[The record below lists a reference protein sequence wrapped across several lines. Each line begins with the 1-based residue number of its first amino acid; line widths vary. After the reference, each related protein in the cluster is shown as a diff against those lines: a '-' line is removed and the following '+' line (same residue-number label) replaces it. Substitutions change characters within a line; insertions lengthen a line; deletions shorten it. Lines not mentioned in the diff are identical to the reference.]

1 MLCGW
6 QQNLSMERMQ
16 MDQALKWHEKINIA
30 QRLGIIGALTALG
43 VIVVGMIH
51 TKTVDDLEEI
61 DLKATQA
68 SALMEDVDS
77 LTEQFKWLDVL
88 TLRMVSSGKLLTDE
102 YAVVDKHN
110 HESLQRLVDKLP
122 DEGMR
127 GAARD
132 MQQAYE
138 EFSRLVGNYET
149 NVEAIGVNEES
160 GLRGSLRQAVHAI
173 ESDLKQLGDAEMMV
187 SMLMMRRHEKDF
199 LLRGDEKYLQQHERE
214 ADHLRTLID
223 AANIRPATREQMRG
237 LLRDYQ
243 AGLKALAE
251 KKMANIKVRRDFG
264 SVFDNKMIPA
274 QTNVD
279 QKLSTYINQL
289 RDEAASIHH
298 EQGKVFWG
306 FALCTLAGIMLL
318 LWRIGVSIMTP
329 LRQISDSLDALD
341 DGDTGRQLNIR
352 MAGVVGSMVKSYDK
366 LRLTVDEAYQLKTVV
381 EVSQQSFMLA
391 DAKSLHVTYM
401 NPAAMTL
408 FRSIEKGLP
417 CRADEI
423 VGKPIDI
430 FHKRPSHQR
439 SMLASASNLP
449 HHAAFKVEGR
459 DIEFD
464 AYAIRN
470 GKGDWVSVLV
480 AWNDV
485 TARAQ
490 LAADFEQRVGSAVEE
505 IMAYGSQ
512 MQEASE
518 QLSAMAEESSA
529 QAETVSASS
538 QDASHNVL
546 TVASAAEELSASIA
560 EITRQVREAV
570 EISHEAVS
578 EAKNT
583 NATVGNL
590 SAASE
595 HIGEVVRVITDI
607 AEQTNLLALNASI
620 EAARAGDAGRGFA
633 VVAGEVKELANQ
645 TARATEQISEQ
656 ITAIQHQSGG
666 AADAI
671 AHIGK
676 IIARMNEINQSIA
689 AATEEQN
696 EATREIARS
705 VQFASDATHR
715 ASDEISGVTEAALET
730 GRAAENV
737 LEVAGGLMGKGRE
750 LSQRVNDF
758 LDALRRR

>member
-1 MLCGW
+1 
-6 QQNLSMERMQ
+6 
-16 MDQALKWHEKINIA
+16 MDQTLKWHEKINIA

-43 VIVVGMIH
+43 VIVVGLIH
-51 TKTVDDLEEI
+51 SKTVSDLEAI
-61 DLKATQA
+61 DLKAT
-68 SALMEDVDS
+68 SAETLMEDIDHLS
-77 LTEQFKWLDVL
+77 EHLNWLDVL
-88 TLRMVSSGKLLTDE
+88 TLRMVSSGSLLSDE
-102 YAVVDKHN
+102 YASVDKN
-110 HESLQRLVDKLP
+110 SRETMQRLIESLP
-122 DEGMR
+122 APAMR
-127 GAARD
+127 GAAQD
-132 MQQAYE
+132 LQQAYQ
-138 EFSRLVGNYET
+138 EFSGLVVTYAAN
-149 NVEAIGVNEES
+149 NEAIGVNEES

-173 ESDLKQLGDAEMMV
+173 ETDLKQLGDADMMI
-187 SMLMMRRHEKDF
+187 SMLMLRRHEKDF
-199 LLRGDEKYLQQHERE
+199 LLRGDEKNLQQHERE
-214 ADHLRTLID
+214 ADHLRSLID
-223 AANIRPATREQMRG
+223 GANVRPATREEVRG

-243 AGLKALAE
+243 AGVKALAE
-251 KKMANIKVRRDFG
+251 KKMANIKVRKEFAA
-264 SVFDNKMIPA
+264 VFDQKLIPA
-274 QTNVD
+274 KMQVD
-279 QKLSTYINQL
+279 QKLNDYIHQL
-289 RDEAASIHH
+289 RGEAESIQAS
-298 EQGKVFWG
+298 QGMVFWG
-306 FALCTLAGIMLL
+306 FTFATLVGIMLL

-329 LRQISDSLDALD
+329 LRQISDSMNALD
-341 DGDTGRQLNIR
+341 DGDTSRQLEIR
-352 MAGVVGSMVKSYDK
+352 MTGIVASMVKSYNK
-366 LRLTVDEAYQLKTVV
+366 LRVTVDEAYQLKTVV
-381 EVSQQSFMLA
+381 EVSPQSFMLA
-391 DAKSLHVTYM
+391 DAKTLHVSYM
-401 NPAAMTL
+401 NPAAVNL
-408 FRSIEKGLP
+408 FRAIEKGFP
-417 CRADEI
+417 CRADEVI
-423 VGKPIDI
+423 GKCIDI

-490 LAADFEQRVGSAVEE
+490 LASDFEQRVGSAVEE
-505 IMAYGSQ
+505 IMAYGNQ

-518 QLSAMAEESSA
+518 QLSAMAEQSSA

-583 NATVGNL
+583 NTTVGNL

-750 LSQRVNDF
+750 LSQRVSDF